1 LKSVI
6 DNIMGKLILC
16 QYKGPFMQY
25 NPYLTSL
32 KNVVPEAYG
41 GITAAPNSP
50 FVRIDNVQH
59 QVHATLLMLK
69 YLYPETNSPNHPP
82 CDSPS
87 SSLYSM
93 KSPRSS
99 MSSTPSATAA

>member
-1 LKSVI
+1 
-6 DNIMGKLILC
+6 MGKLILC

-69 YLYPETNSPNHPP
+69 YLYPET
-82 CDSPS
+82 
-87 SSLYSM
+87 
-93 KSPRSS
+93 K
-99 MSSTPSATAA
+99 